1 MGSLWAGERVRLRGV
16 EPEDWEAFR
25 RFDEHTDD
33 MRALD
38 RVRPPRSRAGYRQWA
53 ADRAVEA
60 PQGDDF
66 RLVIAMIEDD
76 TAVGMINTPGAN
88 QRAGRFEYGI
98 SIGREHQRRG
108 YAREAITI
116 LLRFMF
122 AERRYHKCEVSIYAY
137 NEASLALH
145 RGLGFVEEGRL
156 RDHEYGN
163 GGYYDVVLMGMTR
176 PEYAR
181 RFDNAGG

>member
-38 RVRPPRSRAGYRQWA
+38 RVRPPWSRAGYRQWA

-76 TAVGMINTPGAN
+76 TAVGMINTVGAN
-88 QRAGRFEYGI
+88 PRTGRFEHEI
-98 SIGREHQRRG
+98 AIGRGYQGRG
-108 YAREAITI
+108 YAGEAITI
-116 LLRFMF
+116 LLHFMF
-122 AERRYHKCEVSIYAY
+122 TERRYHKAEVSIYAY

-145 RGLGFVEEGRL
+145 RRLGFVEEGRR
-156 RDHEYGN
+156 RDHEYSQGA
-163 GGYYDVVLMGMTR
+163 YHDLVLMGMTR
-176 PEYAR
+176 AEYMAHL
-181 RFDNAGG
+181 GGDG

>member
-1 MGSLWAGERVRLRGV
+1 MGSLWAGTRVRLRGV

-38 RVRPPRSRAGYRQWA
+38 RVHPPRSRAGYRQWA

-66 RLVIAMIEDD
+66 RLVIATTADD
-76 TAVGMINTPGAN
+76 AAVGMINTVDAN
-88 QRAGRFEYGI
+88 PRTGRFEYGI
-98 SIGREHQRRG
+98 GIGREHQRHG

-122 AERRYHKCEVSIYAY
+122 TERRYHKCEVSVYAY
-137 NEASLALH
+137 NTASLALH
-145 RGLGFVEEGRL
+145 RGLGFTDEGRL

-163 GGYYDVVLMGMTR
+163 GAYHDLVLMGMTR
-176 PEYAR
+176 AEYVAR
-181 RFDNAGG
+181 LGGDG